1 MLNKKILITGGAGYI
16 GSHANALLNTLGF
29 QTIVLDNLVYG
40 HKESLHYAPLPFSH
54 KNVFTKNPT
63 ASSQNLET
71 NNFAPTHTA
80 HTQMAENPHSKLTC
94 HTEHSEVSKKLDS
107 RLFANAQNDKEVIQ
121 KRQDDKILNTTSS
134 KTQTHSTDSNILNTQ
149 DSALDFLAQLVRN
162 FNGGGVNTQDSILY
176 NNLKSNLN
184 SNNDLS
190 RQLHTAH
197 KNTTFIHSSLS
208 DKATLDSIFST
219 YQIQAVM
226 HFAAFA
232 YVGESVKDPSKYYYN
247 NVANSLSLLESMRKA
262 NVKNIIFSST
272 CATYGH
278 PLHLPITESH
288 PQNPINPYGYSKLV
302 VENMLKD
309 FSHAYGLNYVILRYF
324 NAAGASMLFN
334 IGESHSPETHLIPL
348 LLQTALGQR
357 ETLSIYGDDYPTKD
371 GSCIRDYIHIDD
383 LANAHILALK
393 YLLNGGKSEAFNL
406 GNGEGFS
413 IFELLECASRLC
425 ERKIP
430 YTIESRRDGDPATL
444 IGDSTKAKEILG
456 WKPHFADIE
465 TILSSALNWH
475 SNQRY

>member
-1 MLNKKILITGGAGYI
+1 MPNKKILVTGGAGYI

-40 HKESLHYAPLPFSH
+40 HKESLHYAPLPFSY
-54 KNVFTKNPT
+54 NNPFI
-63 ASSQNLET
+63 APPYSQNIE
-71 NNFAPTHTA
+71 
-80 HTQMAENPHSKLTC
+80 
-94 HTEHSEVSKKLDS
+94 
-107 RLFANAQNDKEVIQ
+107 
-121 KRQDDKILNTTSS
+121 S
-134 KTQTHSTDSNILNTQ
+134 KTQKTPTAEVSCDDFAGCEAFFARSYLSGSAEAKKANSRKSTQETTQNPDSKTPNTQ
-149 DSALDFLAQLVRN
+149 DSVLNFLTQLERN

-184 SNNDLS
+184 SNDDLS
-190 RQLHTAH
+190 RQLQTAH
-197 KNTTFIHSSLS
+197 KNTTFIHADLS

-232 YVGESVKDPSKYYYN
+232 YVGESVKDPSKYYHN
-247 NVANSLSLLESMRKA
+247 NITNSLNLLESMRKA

-288 PQNPINPYGYSKLV
+288 PQSPINPYGYSKLV

-357 ETLSIYGDDYPTKD
+357 EVLSIYGDDYPTKD

-425 ERKIP
+425 GRQIP
-430 YTIESRRDGDPATL
+430 YTIESRREGDPAVL
-444 IGDSTKAKEILG
+444 IGDSTKAQQILG
-456 WKPHFADIE
+456 WKAHFADIE
-465 TILSSALNWH
+465 TILSSALAWH
-475 SNQRY
+475 SNPRY

>member
-1 MLNKKILITGGAGYI
+1 M
-16 GSHANALLNTLGF
+16 
-29 QTIVLDNLVYG
+29 
-40 HKESLHYAPLPFSH
+40 
-54 KNVFTKNPT
+54 
-63 ASSQNLET
+63 
-71 NNFAPTHTA
+71 
-80 HTQMAENPHSKLTC
+80 
-94 HTEHSEVSKKLDS
+94 
-107 RLFANAQNDKEVIQ
+107 
-121 KRQDDKILNTTSS
+121 
-134 KTQTHSTDSNILNTQ
+134 
-149 DSALDFLAQLVRN
+149 
-162 FNGGGVNTQDSILY
+162 LY

-197 KNTTFIHSSLS
+197 KNTTFIHADLS

-247 NVANSLSLLESMRKA
+247 NVANSLNLLESMRKA

-272 CATYGH
+272 CATYGN

-309 FSHAYGLNYVILRYF
+309 FSHAYGLEYVILRYF
-324 NAAGASMLFN
+324 NAAGASMLFD

-357 ETLSIYGDDYPTKD
+357 EVLSIYGDDYPTKD

-406 GNGEGFS
+406 GNGLGFS

-425 ERKIP
+425 GKQIP
-430 YTIESRRDGDPATL
+430 YTIESRREGDPAAL
-444 IGDSTKAKEILG
+444 IGDSTKAKQILG
-456 WKPHFADIE
+456 WKAHFADIE

-475 SNQRY
+475 SNPRY

>member
-1 MLNKKILITGGAGYI
+1 MLNKKILVTGGAGYI

-149 DSALDFLAQLVRN
+149 DSVLDFLTQLEQN
-162 FNGGGVNTQDSILY
+162 FNGGGVNTQDSLLY

-184 SNNDLS
+184 SNDDLS

-197 KNTTFIHSSLS
+197 KNTTFIHADLS

-232 YVGESVKDPSKYYYN
+232 YVGESVKDPSKYYHN
-247 NVANSLSLLESMRKA
+247 NVANSLNLLESMRKA

-288 PQNPINPYGYSKLV
+288 PQSPINPYGYSKLV

-357 ETLSIYGDDYPTKD
+357 ESLSIYGDDYPTKD

-425 ERKIP
+425 GRQIP
-430 YTIESRRDGDPATL
+430 YTIESRREGDPAVL
-444 IGDSTKAKEILG
+444 IGDSSKAKEILG
-456 WKPHFADIE
+456 WKAHFADIE
-465 TILSSALNWH
+465 TILSSALAWH
-475 SNQRY
+475 SNPRY